1 MNMSDYKVLARK
13 LRPQTFEAVAAQGHV
28 TQTLQNAIRRERVA
42 QAYLFSGPRGTGKTS
57 TARLLAMALNCE
69 QGPTENPCGEC
80 GSCAAIRGGKSM
92 DVLEIDGA
100 SNRGIDEIRQLREE
114 VGYAAVQGKRKV
126 YIIDEVHMLTKEA
139 FNALLKT
146 LEEPPPHVV
155 FVFATTESHKVPET
169 ILSRCQRYNFRRIPA
184 EVIVSELK
192 DAVAG
197 EALEADE
204 SALFQIAR
212 KADGAMRDALSLLD
226 QVVSFSEDGIT
237 AEAVQNLLGLIPRDL
252 YFNLTQAILE
262 QDGATALKVVENL
275 VEEGGDIGE
284 FTDGLLEHF
293 RHLLVA
299 CVEGELNDE
308 DLPQADRDR
317 YGAIAGKFQESD
329 LLRMLSA
336 ISELELNL
344 GRVSEPRF
352 WVELTVM
359 KLVQMPSSVDL
370 AELLG
375 RMENLESLLRNS
387 GSRPSSS
394 TAPSLPQKPVRAP
407 EPPKPVVRQPV
418 PPPVEVPP
426 PIEALSSKAVPEPAP
441 EPEPEPVPEPV
452 VDEPEPLPELVGE
465 VTLEAIGAGWERFVQ
480 EVKSKKISV
489 GTFLAQGKPTSLDGG
504 QLLVSFQKNLEFHA
518 NQVRRHREMVE
529 GVAAEVFGGSLR
541 MLCEVD
547 YDTEGGEGQEAE
559 RSAEDDERVQMVL
572 QVFGG
577 EVVRQGK

>member
-1 MNMSDYKVLARK
+1 MSDYKVLARK

-28 TQTLQNAIRRERVA
+28 TQTLQNAIRKGRVA

-69 QGPTENPCGEC
+69 QGPTENPCGAC
-80 GSCAAIRGGKSM
+80 ASCEAIRGGRSL

-126 YIIDEVHMLTKEA
+126 YIIDEVHMLTNEA

-155 FVFATTESHKVPET
+155 FIFATTESHKIPET

-184 EVIVSELK
+184 EVIVSQLK

-204 SALFQIAR
+204 LALFQIAR
-212 KADGAMRDALSLLD
+212 KANGAMRDALSFLD

-237 AEAVQNLLGLIPRDL
+237 VEAVQDLLGLIPRDL
-252 YFNLTQAILE
+252 YFDLTQAILE
-262 QDGATALKVVENL
+262 RDGAAALKGVENL

-284 FTDGLLEHF
+284 FADGLLEHF

-317 YGAIAGKFQESD
+317 YGEFAGQFQESD

-336 ISELELNL
+336 VSELELNL

-370 AELLG
+370 SELLG
-375 RMENLESLLRNS
+375 RMENLESLLRDS
-387 GSRPSSS
+387 GSRPSPPR
-394 TAPSLPQKPVRAP
+394 APSLSPKPVRAP
-407 EPPKPVVRQPV
+407 EPTKPVVRQQA
-418 PPPVEVPP
+418 PPPVEAPP
-426 PIEALSSKAVPEPAP
+426 SMEALLSEAVSEPVSQPAPESMVEEPESLPEPA
-441 EPEPEPVPEPV
+441 
-452 VDEPEPLPELVGE
+452 GE

-489 GTFLAQGKPTSLDGG
+489 GTFLAQGTPKSLDGG

-547 YDTEGGEGQEAE
+547 YDTGGEDEQVAE

-572 QVFGG
+572 QIFGG